1 MSYPLGRL
9 PNDPSKPRMKVS
21 SFLNKES
28 RKAPPRINWH
38 AKVSSFPGYKNEE
51 IGDCTC
57 AGIAHMVQTWT
68 ANASS
73 LVTPAE
79 EVVIDF
85 YKKVSGYDG
94 TPETDNGA
102 VMQDVLNYWRKNS
115 FDGRHILAFAE
126 CDIKDLNE
134 CKLAAAE
141 FGGIYIGINF
151 PSSAMKKF
159 LDGKSWDVTPGDP
172 IMGGHAICSARY
184 DDGEDAWYVVT
195 WGKEQKMTQAFWDEY
210 VAEAWIVVTKDWIN
224 ARGQTPNSVDTRAL
238 GQIYTELTGEPSPF
252 PAKKSSKPTNRR
264 GVFSSILDQMLR
276 IVGRGSVSK

>member
-1 MSYPLGRL
+1 
-9 PNDPSKPRMKVS
+9 
-21 SFLNKES
+21 
-28 RKAPPRINWH
+28 
-38 AKVSSFPGYKNEE
+38 
-51 IGDCTC
+51 
-57 AGIAHMVQTWT
+57 MVQTWT

-94 TPETDNGA
+94 TPATDNGA
-102 VMQDVLNYWRKNS
+102 AMQDVLNYWRKHG

-126 CDIKDLNE
+126 CDVKDPNE

-141 FGGIYIGINF
+141 FGGVYIGINF
-151 PSSAMKKF
+151 PSSAMSKF
-159 LDGKSWDVTPGDP
+159 LDGKPWDTTPGDP
-172 IMGGHAICSARY
+172 IVGGHAICSARY
-184 DDGEDAWYVVT
+184 DDSEGVWYVVT

-224 ARGQTPNSVDTRAL
+224 ARGQTPNSVDTQAL

-252 PAKKSSKPTNRR
+252 PAKKSSKPTKRR

-276 IVGRGSVSK
+276 IAGRGR